1 MLLNTIG
8 QTGYKFKTRYNEY
21 VKVNRSNKSNSKYAQ
36 HVLENKHTYG
46 PIQDRM
52 EILWI
57 TKKGQYEQAAPQHHV
72 SKITVS
78 TVI

>member
-52 EILWI
+52 EIL
-57 TKKGQYEQAAPQHHV
+57 
-72 SKITVS
+72 
-78 TVI
+78 